1 MKSKYVVG
9 FKPCHSRCVVRSN
22 TEKNMG
28 EKQYCQYIAKDI
40 ISGEPRLARAP
51 AGPREGEL
59 LQCGHTGWKHDQH
72 HYHYITSDTRPYPA
86 FGRFGL
92 ELIVGP

>member
-59 LQCGHTGWKHDQH
+59 LQCGHTGWKHNH
-72 HYHYITSDTRPYPA
+72 LHYHHITSDTRPYPA
-86 FGRFGL
+86 FGRFGR